1 MAVTSRVGPYALES
15 AVSWDEIRMARAAAP
30 LWARLLPPDSALA
43 AMPAL
48 RLDAAGAR
56 AFAHGQAVPAGG
68 RVGGWLRVYGPA
80 DVLLGVGRGLGDRV
94 KPERLLHADPQG
106 SPVLPA

>member
-1 MAVTSRVGPYALES
+1 
-15 AVSWDEIRMARAAAP
+15 MARTAAP

-43 AMPAL
+43 AMPAV
-48 RLDAAGAR
+48 RLDADGAR
-56 AFAHGQAVPAGG
+56 AFSHGQSVAAGG
-68 RVGGWLRVYGPA
+68 RASGWLRVYGPA
-80 DVLLGVGRGLGDRV
+80 EVLLGVGQGLGDRV